1 LTAVAKPFELLLSKR
16 KTSLKTDLDVF
27 ILIVGIDGG
36 FRFCWMN
43 CFFANDIAARFWAVD
58 FDFAAFLKTFFGNS
72 ASSCFEKRYTPTV

>member
-1 LTAVAKPFELLLSKR
+1 M
-16 KTSLKTDLDVF
+16 
-27 ILIVGIDGG
+27 IVGIDGG